1 MIALRTFVFTVFV
14 PGTVTV
20 LVPARILAGR
30 SEASVVPW
38 PAAALGALLVAA
50 GLALYLW
57 SAGAFTMLGRGT
69 PAPWDAPR
77 EFVAHGPYRFV
88 RNPMYVGVLA
98 VLLGESLFFGATSLA
113 LYALLMWFAFHVFVV
128 AYEEPTLRARFG
140 TTYDDYRARV
150 HRWLPAVPP

>member
-14 PGTVTV
+14 PGTVSV

-30 SEASVVPW
+30 GEAPPVPW
-38 PAAALGALLVAA
+38 PAAALGALLVSA

-98 VLLGESLFFGATSLA
+98 VLLGESLFFGATQLA

-128 AYEEPTLRARFG
+128 AYEEPALRARFG

-150 HRWLPAVPP
+150 RRWSPFVPP